1 MDYYNG
7 NETDGTPGKFTWPY
21 YWWEAGAAWGSL
33 IDYWFYTGDTT
44 FNQIVTDSLLANV
57 GPNNNYMP
65 ESEVTTEGNDD
76 QAFWG
81 FAVMAAAE
89 RNFTSP
95 PDGQPQWRELSEAV
109 FWSMAGRWDT
119 STCNGGLRWQI
130 FESNNG
136 YDYKNTISNAGL
148 FLLAA
153 RLARYTGNIVY
164 VDWAERI
171 WNWIEGVRLLDTEH
185 YYFYDGA
192 SVTDNCANITTYQWS
207 YNAACFLAGSAYL
220 YNFTQSGLWGDRT
233 ENILNGL
240 QVFFDS
246 DSGGVMYEVACELT
260 EKCNTDMRSFKAYL
274 SRYMGL
280 TAILAPWTYDRIYAH
295 LVNTIVNGIAQSCTG
310 GNDGVT
316 CGTSWL
322 VQGWDNTAGLGQQM
336 SALETVQ
343 NLLINKV
350 PAPYTG
356 RILPSSEPSELSGSP
371 ESSESSQPSE
381 TSVLFESSES
391 SESSQLSQSSDSS
404 ESSESSELSELP
416 EPSASSES
424 SQSSQA
430 SESSQS
436 SESSQ
441 PSQSSASESMSNDN
455 DRSTGGDEMVS
466 LLLIMLLG
474 ASWWITM

>member
-1 MDYYNG
+1 
-7 NETDGTPGKFTWPY
+7 
-21 YWWEAGAAWGSL
+21 
-33 IDYWFYTGDTT
+33 
-44 FNQIVTDSLLANV
+44 
-57 GPNNNYMP
+57 
-65 ESEVTTEGNDD
+65 
-76 QAFWG
+76 
-81 FAVMAAAE
+81 
-89 RNFTSP
+89 
-95 PDGQPQWRELSEAV
+95 
-109 FWSMAGRWDT
+109 MAGRWDT